1 MRDYKNT
8 KNTKLK
14 KNSIFIAM
22 NFSRYIATRILNKG
36 QEKNNISSPI
46 VKIGIIGIALGVAV
60 MIITMAVV
68 TGFQQQIIHKITT
81 FTAHLQINDYD
92 PNQSLE
98 PNPIAF
104 DSQMLQNLKDNSN
117 VKHIQSFATK
127 NGILKTKTE
136 NEGVILKGVSDDYDW
151 NYLKP
156 YVSEGTVL
164 SINKTDV
171 SKDIFISQTLAN
183 KLHLKLNQKLLV
195 YFMTKKKLE
204 DTTFNGQNYVGYE
217 PRVKDFYVKGIFN
230 TGFSDFDKNLVFVD
244 LKQIQKLN
252 YWGSNEV
259 AGYEVYLNDFNLLES
274 SAAEVNDIVGYKYT
288 VATVKELQS
297 SIFSW
302 LDMID
307 VNAEIIITLMILVAA
322 INMISAL
329 LILILERTNLIGI
342 LKALGLANGDV
353 RKIFFHVSLQL
364 LIKGLFYGNL
374 IGIGFCWLQLQFQF
388 ATLNPATYYLEFVP
402 INLSIIH
409 ILLINIGTII
419 TCLIMMFLPTL
430 ILNKITP
437 IKAIRFS

>member
-1 MRDYKNT
+1 
-8 KNTKLK
+8 
-14 KNSIFIAM
+14 M
-22 NFSRYIATRILNKG
+22 NFSRYIANRILNSG

-46 VKIGIIGIALGVAV
+46 VKIGITGIALGVAV

-68 TGFQQQIIHKITT
+68 TGFQKQIIEKITT
-81 FTAHLQINDYD
+81 FTSHLQINDYD
-92 PNQSLE
+92 QNQSFE
-98 PNPIAF
+98 PNPITF
-104 DSQMLQNLKDNSN
+104 EKNLLSKIRTVDN
-117 VKHIQSFATK
+117 VKHIQAFATK

-136 NEGVILKGVSDDYDW
+136 NEGIILKGISDDYDW
-151 NYLKP
+151 SYLKP
-156 YVSEGTVL
+156 YTIEGTTL
-164 SINKTDV
+164 SINKDSI

-195 YFMTKKKLE
+195 YFMTKKKLT
-204 DTTFNGQNYVGYE
+204 DTTFNGQNYIEYE

-252 YWGSNEV
+252 YWNENEV
-259 AGYEVYLNDFNLLES
+259 AGYEVYLKDFNLLEPS
-274 SAAEVNDIVGYKYT
+274 IENLNDIIGYDYT
-288 VATVKELQS
+288 VESVKQLQS

-307 VNAEIIITLMILVAA
+307 VNAVIIITLMVLVAA

-329 LILILERTNLIGI
+329 LILILERTNLVGI
-342 LKALGLANGDV
+342 LKALGLANVNV
-353 RKIFFHVSLQL
+353 RKIFFYVSIQL
-364 LIKGLFYGNL
+364 LIKGLLIGNL
-374 IGIGFCWLQLQFQF
+374 IGIGFCLLQGQFHF
-388 ATLNPATYYLEFVP
+388 LTLNPETYYLDSVP

-409 ILLINIGTII
+409 VLLINAGTIV

>member
-1 MRDYKNT
+1 
-8 KNTKLK
+8 
-14 KNSIFIAM
+14 M
-22 NFSRYIATRILNKG
+22 NFSRYIASRILNQG
-36 QEKNNISSPI
+36 QQKNNISSPI

-68 TGFQQQIIHKITT
+68 TGFQQQIIQKITT
-81 FTAHLQINDYD
+81 FTSHLQINDYD

-98 PNPIAF
+98 PNPITF
-104 DSQMLQNLKDNSN
+104 DKALLEEIKATPN

-136 NEGVILKGVSDDYDW
+136 NEGIVLKGIASDYDW

-156 YVSEGTVL
+156 YVSEGSVL
-164 SINKTDV
+164 SITDDSV

-183 KLHLKLNQKLLV
+183 KLHIKLNQKLLV
-195 YFMTKKKLE
+195 YFMTKKKLV
-204 DTTFNGQNYVGYE
+204 DTTFNGQNYIEYE

-252 YWGSNEV
+252 YWKENEV
-259 AGYEVYLNDFNLLES
+259 AGYEVYLNDFELLEPS
-274 SAAEVNDIVGYKYT
+274 LENLNDVVGYNYT
-288 VATVKELQS
+288 IASVKQLQS
-297 SIFSW
+297 AIFSW

-307 VNAEIIITLMILVAA
+307 INAIIIITLMVLVAA

-329 LILILERTNLIGI
+329 LILILERTNLVGI
-342 LKALGLANGDV
+342 LKALGLANGNV

-364 LIKGLFYGNL
+364 LIKGLFFGNL
-374 IGIGFCWLQLQFQF
+374 IGIGFCLLQSYFKF
-388 ATLNPATYYLEFVP
+388 ATLNPETYYLDAVP
-402 INLSIIH
+402 INFSIIH
-409 ILLINIGTII
+409 ILLINVGTII
-419 TCLIMMFLPTL
+419 TCLLMMFLPTL

-437 IKAIRFS
+437 MKAIRFS